1 MVFCK
6 SSALQMDSAVHQFGA
21 MGRRGADGS
30 QGGITDALRDRMLA
44 ECDIIF

>member
-6 SSALQMDSAVHQFGA
+6 SSALQMDNAVHQLSA
-21 MGRRGADGS
+21 VRRLGADGRD
-30 QGGITDALRDRMLA
+30 GGIADALRDRMLA